1 MSVEELFSERTWALW
16 GLLGTLLGTLL
27 LVAALLW
34 SGARI
39 SEQGRALW
47 RSVRG
52 QRAALIA
59 AVDEPADPLIAQLAA
74 LSHVPAG
81 VWAVFLPA
89 FLNALAEG
97 LDRAL
102 NGNDERGPR
111 L

>member
-1 MSVEELFSERTWALW
+1 MSIEELFSERTWALW

-34 SGARI
+34 TGARV

-59 AVDEPADPLIAQLAA
+59 AVDEPGDPLIAQLAA
-74 LSHVPAG
+74 LTRVPPG

-89 FLNALAEG
+89 FLSALAEG

-102 NGNDERGPR
+102 NGQGEP
-111 L
+111 LP

>member
-16 GLLGTLLGTLL
+16 GLLGTLLDTLL

-34 SGARI
+34 TGARV

-59 AVDEPADPLIAQLAA
+59 AVDEPGDPLIAQLAA
-74 LSHVPAG
+74 LTRVPPG

-89 FLNALAEG
+89 FLSALAEG

-102 NGNDERGPR
+102 NGQGEP
-111 L
+111 LP